1 MSDKEELE
9 ELKKTFEDFI
19 ATSTQLQQSYEVLK
33 AESQLL
39 SLYLS
44 NILENIPSAIL
55 VFDNNFNLTL
65 WNSIS
70 THYFPFLER
79 KKPPVPQ
86 QDLTPI
92 NKIESFAGIKNILE
106 GQGKQKP
113 IEIETEIN
121 GENKWLEIDSS
132 DFIDNKKEKTG
143 YLMVIQDK
151 TEFKKLQIKSRQ
163 EDRLRVMGELAAGMA
178 HEIRNPLGSIELM
191 VTLMQ
196 EDEAHKTDKRGSEL
210 LSRIRS
216 SVDNMNHIVTNILLY
231 TKDLHLEQSQFPV
244 EKLLTDA
251 ESIALNTITKKQ
263 VMVEKNI
270 APTLL
275 SADYE
280 LLKQSIANVLINAAQ
295 AAPIQGRITIETEA
309 KKDRLLIKIKDNGPG
324 IPEDIKEKIFKPF
337 FTTKTT
343 GTGLGLAMV
352 KRVIEAHA
360 GNIFFQSGPK
370 GTLFIIEIPLK

>member
-1 MSDKEELE
+1 MSEKEELE

-19 ATSTQLQQSYEVLK
+19 ATSAQLQQSYEVLK

-70 THYFPFLER
+70 THFFPFLER
-79 KKPPVPQ
+79 KKPPVPR

-92 NKIESFAGIKNILE
+92 NNIEPFAGIKNILE

-151 TEFKKLQIKSRQ
+151 TEFKKLQLKSLQ

-196 EDEAHKTDKRGSEL
+196 EDEGHKNDKHSSEL
-210 LSRIRS
+210 LTRIRS

-231 TKDLHLEQSQFPV
+231 TKDLHLERTQFPV

-263 VMVEKNI
+263 VAVEKHI
-270 APTLL
+270 SPTLL

-280 LLKQSIANVLINAAQ
+280 LLKQSIANILINAAQ
-295 AAPIQGRITIETEA
+295 AAPVQGRISIETQE
-309 KKDRLLIKIKDNGPG
+309 KKDRLLIKITDNGPG
-324 IPEDIKEKIFKPF
+324 IPDEIKEKIFKPF

-370 GTLFIIEIPLK
+370 GTLFNIEIPLK

>member
-1 MSDKEELE
+1 MSEKEELE

-19 ATSTQLQQSYEVLK
+19 NTSSQLQQSYEVLK
-33 AESQLL
+33 AESQIL

-70 THYFPFLER
+70 KHYFPFLEE
-79 KKPPVPQ
+79 KKPPLTQ
-86 QDLTPI
+86 QDLITG
-92 NKIESFAGIKNILE
+92 NKIEPFTGIKNILE
-106 GQGKQKP
+106 GKQKP
-113 IEIETEIN
+113 IEMETEIN
-121 GENKWLEIDSS
+121 GEKKWLEIDSS
-132 DFIDNKKEKTG
+132 NFIDNKKEKTG

-151 TEFKKLQIKSRQ
+151 TELKKLQLKSQQ

-196 EDEAHKTDKRGSEL
+196 EDLKNDKHSSEL

-231 TKDLHLEQSQFPV
+231 TKDLHLERTQFPV

-263 VMVEKNI
+263 VTVEKHI
-270 APTLL
+270 SPTLL
-275 SADYE
+275 TADYE
-280 LLKQSIANVLINAAQ
+280 LLKQSIANILINASQ
-295 AAPIQGRITIETEA
+295 AAPVQGHISIETQN
-309 KKDRLLIKIKDNGPG
+309 KKDRLLIKITDNGPG

-360 GNIFFQSGPK
+360 GSIFFQSGPK